1 MDQKKHSNKITEIV
15 RLQQMLK
22 KWKKL
27 AVTPKTTPTVTGT
40 TTTAAKKSVGFLKRT
55 LSFTDASSSSSSSAS
70 SVPSTGGVPKGF
82 LAVCVGEE
90 LRRFVIPTVYLS
102 HKAFVT
108 LLRDAE
114 EEFGFQQEGVLRIP
128 CEVSVFENV
137 LRMVEEKKMKKES
150 NNHSLCSSEVGWMSP
165 NTLTTQYADN

>member
-55 LSFTDASSSSSSSAS
+55 LSFTDASSSSSSAS